1 MSFFEWDKSLDVSVE
16 EMNEQHRTLIG
27 FINAVFEKDSAGA
40 PKAEIVKSI
49 EDLLTFV
56 TQHFQN
62 EEHYMASIHF
72 PGLEAHKKL
81 HGNLAVDMIKLA
93 GNFKNGPA
101 VRISSEFSMF
111 LKLWLSTHIRGIDT
125 KYGDYACSLQK

>member
-27 FINAVFEKDSAGA
+27 FINAVFEKNFAGA

-49 EDLLTFV
+49 QELFSFV
-56 TQHFQN
+56 AKHFQD
-62 EEHYMASIHF
+62 EEHYMASIKF

-81 HGNLAVDMIKLA
+81 HGNLATDMTKLA
-93 GNFKNGPA
+93 EDFKNGPA
-101 VRISSEFSMF
+101 EKISGEFSMF

-125 KYGDYACSLQK
+125 KYGDYARSLQK